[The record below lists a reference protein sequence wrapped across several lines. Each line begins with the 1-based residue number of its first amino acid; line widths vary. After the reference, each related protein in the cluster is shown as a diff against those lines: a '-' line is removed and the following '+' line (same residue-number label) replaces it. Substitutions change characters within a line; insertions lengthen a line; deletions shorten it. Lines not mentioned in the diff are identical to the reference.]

1 MSLFASVQKAPEN
14 KIFNLN
20 ALFKADSFPQ
30 KLNLG
35 VGAYRDS
42 NGKPYVFDVVKS
54 AETHLYNATIAGDLN
69 KEYLPIRGDDGFT
82 RACGE
87 LLYGADSI
95 VFKEKRIASVQS
107 ISGTGVNTTD
117 GTTAGSLGGL
127 GSATNGVNTYT
138 PITASQLTAGDAYSF
153 SASYLAGDTVAT
165 SLTVGEV
172 SPFGDL
178 TSTAA
183 GTAGN
188 LAGTID
194 TKNDITLVAGSAGT
208 TVTGQFVVGLTLD

>member
-1 MSLFASVQKAPEN
+1 MLKYLALLILFSLPASV
-14 KIFNLN
+14 
-20 ALFKADSFPQ
+20 
-30 KLNLG
+30 
-35 VGAYRDS
+35 
-42 NGKPYVFDVVKS
+42 
-54 AETHLYNATIAGDLN
+54 
-69 KEYLPIRGDDGFT
+69 
-82 RACGE
+82 RANI
-87 LLYGADSI
+87 YHSI
-95 VFKEKRIASVQS
+95 SSSVQLEVAAPGSLVERIGNSYS

-117 GTTAGSLGGL
+117 GTTTGSLGGL
-127 GSATNGVNTYT
+127 GTATNGVNAYT

-165 SLTVGEV
+165 SLTVGQV

-178 TSTAA
+178 TSTSA

-194 TKNDITLVAGSAGT
+194 TKNDITMVAGSAGT

>member
-1 MSLFASVQKAPEN
+1 MKRLLPFLFLMSAPAYADITSSISSSIKLEVAAPGTTADRIGNSYSV
-14 KIFNLN
+14 
-20 ALFKADSFPQ
+20 
-30 KLNLG
+30 
-35 VGAYRDS
+35 
-42 NGKPYVFDVVKS
+42 
-54 AETHLYNATIAGDLN
+54 
-69 KEYLPIRGDDGFT
+69 
-82 RACGE
+82 
-87 LLYGADSI
+87 
-95 VFKEKRIASVQS
+95 
-107 ISGTGVNTTD
+107 SGTGVNTTD
-117 GTTAGSLGGL
+117 GTTTGSLGGL
-127 GSATNGVNTYT
+127 GTATNGVNAYT

-153 SASYLAGDTVAT
+153 SSSYLAGDTVAT

-194 TKNDITLVAGSAGT
+194 TKNDITMVAGSAGT